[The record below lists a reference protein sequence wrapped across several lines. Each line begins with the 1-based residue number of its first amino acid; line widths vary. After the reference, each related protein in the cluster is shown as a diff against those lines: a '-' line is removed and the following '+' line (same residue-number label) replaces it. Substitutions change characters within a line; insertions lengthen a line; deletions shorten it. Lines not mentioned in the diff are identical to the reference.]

1 MSIFERN
8 VTGMTEKLQKST
20 VGIAGCGGLGS
31 NAAVA
36 LVRAGVGNLIIAD
49 FDKVELS
56 NLNRQ
61 YYFLSDVGK
70 NKTDALKNHL
80 LNINPDLNLTLYNE
94 KITPDNIKIFE
105 KADILIEAFDK
116 NTEKQML
123 IEEWCLLTNKPIVCG
138 SGLSGYSDI
147 SSIKVE
153 KYDNIYI
160 CGEQK
165 TDMMIGLSAPKVA
178 IVANLQAATVIE
190 WIMGKKKC

>member
-1 MSIFERN
+1 MSVFERN
-8 VTGMTEKLQKST
+8 VKGMTEKLKNAT

-36 LVRAGVGNLIIAD
+36 LVRSGVGNLIIAD

-70 NKTDALKNHL
+70 NKTDALKKHL
-80 LNINPDLNLTLYNE
+80 LNINPQLNLNVYNK
-94 KITPDNIKIFE
+94 KITPENIKIFD
-105 KADILIEAFDK
+105 KADVLIEAFDK
-116 NTEKQML
+116 NSQKQML
-123 IEEWCLLTNKPIVCG
+123 IEEWCLITNKPIVCG

-165 TDMMIGLSAPKVA
+165 TDMAIGLSAPKVA
-178 IVANLQAATVIE
+178 IVANLQAAVTVEIL
-190 WIMGKKKC
+190 MNK